1 VAYKLES
8 DLKHVLNRRAAEDSA
23 AYIETAAMA
32 ARSMDDSDIVLVD
45 SVDRALKVSGCF
57 CEFGVFQGRTLTR
70 IASLAPDRAV
80 HGFDSF
86 EGLPEDWRDGY
97 KQGAFQ
103 TRVPAIGA
111 KNVQLHAGWFDATVP
126 SFVATLAQP
135 VALAHIDCDLYSST
149 RTVLDSITPH
159 LTVGS
164 IILFDEYFNYPGW
177 RHHEHRALQESIE
190 SGELTVDAISYNAHG
205 EQVAFIVTGG
215 TKIGTALHA

>member
-8 DLKHVLNRRAAEDSA
+8 DLKHVLQRRAAEDSA
-23 AYIETAAMA
+23 AFIEAAAMA
-32 ARSMDDSDIVLVD
+32 ARSMDDADAVLAD
-45 SVDRALKVSGCF
+45 SVDRALKVPGCI

-86 EGLPEDWRDGY
+86 EGLPEDWREGY

-103 TRVPAIGA
+103 TRVPTIDA
-111 KNVQLHAGWFDATVP
+111 KNVQLHTGWFDATVP
-126 SFVATLAQP
+126 PFVAKLSQP
-135 VALAHIDCDLYSST
+135 IALAHVDCDLYSST
-149 RTVLDSITPH
+149 RTVLDAITPH

-177 RHHEHRALQESIE
+177 RDHEHRALQESMRRD
-190 SGELTVDAISYNAHG
+190 ELTVDAISYNASG
-205 EQVAFIVTGG
+205 EQVAFLVTGG
-215 TKIGTALHA
+215 TKVGAASHA